1 LAELTQ
7 AHSSLEVPVDKG
19 SPAGALIPALEQMG
33 VAVNVIGASEQAQGC
48 GALVDAVQAGTRP
61 ASRTPELD
69 SSIKGAAKRALGEA
83 WAWSRKSS
91 DVDISPL
98 VSVTLAFWGIT
109 KIGTGAGGF
118 EW

>member
-1 LAELTQ
+1 LRRFR
-7 AHSSLEVPVDKG
+7 
-19 SPAGALIPALEQMG
+19 
-33 VAVNVIGASEQAQGC
+33 GC
-48 GALVDAVQAGTRP
+48 RPAGTRP
-61 ASRTPELD
+61 ASRVAGVDGELD
-69 SSIKGAAKRALGEA
+69 SAIKGAAKRTLGEA